1 MANPS
6 TQPPSNATTTDIIFP
21 RDFVQS
27 SFVLLEVPKCLESY
41 VNSVGEDG
49 VLR

>member
-6 TQPPSNATTTDIIFP
+6 TQPPSNAETTDIIFP

-27 SFVLLEVPKCLESY
+27 SYVLLEVPKSLQSY
-41 VNSVGEDG
+41 IDGAGEDG
-49 VLR
+49 ELR